1 MTPMYPELSSWSDLP
16 RLNADQFFAIFPLA
30 GQACEA
36 DESEFYDG
44 DVDDLEFIVINGNVS
59 ISREQLDE
67 MTAVLDDDWTLRI
80 AVDGHAQVDG
90 GADPL
95 FAVKGD
101 LHCSWLGIDRSWDSY
116 SVHGRVY
123 ARDCVF
129 VSASDEG
136 WMRTLPA
143 TRIDTPFLFL
153 WNYKPDTIDLN
164 PDAVMFVLGFEWWGS
179 TLPNRCYAHKDIVY
193 VLDSRFLTPFTCEYT
208 EEAVIDSG
216 AILRALAAG
225 ESIYRAGFN
234 VRCAQATDAAWAAM
248 KEGEHRLAYFHYKQA
263 VAIWPDSYPARAGMA
278 DAMRAESAYAQA
290 FDLYLEASKR
300 FPPEQTGLVNDALNM
315 AARIALRLGWLDR
328 AHALATQSI
337 DFTRVSEWDDKLL
350 TDAWW
355 IRGETCIA
363 QGDMAAAQRDLEQSL
378 RFDQGAP
385 QPNWLMGQLCFRRGD
400 LEQAR
405 AFHAKAA
412 RRWSGTAYYDVAD
425 TYIEGFN
432 PVSVD
437 WDQLDPAT
445 VLPA

>member
-1 MTPMYPELSSWSDLP
+1 MSAMYPKLTNWSDLP
-16 RLNADQFFAIFPLA
+16 RLNADEFFAIFPLA
-30 GQACEA
+30 EEA
-36 DESEFYDG
+36 YEDDESEFYDG
-44 DVDDLEFIVINGNVS
+44 DVDDLEFIVIKGDVS
-59 ISREQLDE
+59 ISREQLQE
-67 MTAVLDDDWTLRI
+67 MDATLQNDRMLRI

-90 GADPL
+90 SAYAL
-95 FAVKGD
+95 FVVKGD
-101 LHCSWLGIDRSWDSY
+101 LHCNWLGIDTSWASY

-143 TRIDTPFLFL
+143 TRIDTPLLFL

-179 TLPNRCYAHKDIVY
+179 KLPNRCYAHKEIVHR
-193 VLDSRFLTPFTCEYT
+193 VDRRFLTPFTCEYS
-208 EEAVIDSG
+208 EEDVLDSG
-216 AILRALAAG
+216 AIIRALAAG
-225 ESIYRAGFN
+225 ESIYRSGFD
-234 VRCAQATDAAWAAM
+234 VRCDEALDAAIAAIN
-248 KEGEHRLAYFHYKQA
+248 KGDYRLGYFYYKQA
-263 VAIWPDSYPARAGMA
+263 ATIWPDFYPAYMGMA
-278 DAMRAESAYAQA
+278 GTLCAVSAHAQA
-290 FDLYLEASKR
+290 YDVYLEASKR

-315 AARIALRLGWLDR
+315 AARIALRFGWLE
-328 AHALATQSI
+328 LAYDLSTQSI
-337 DFTRVSEWDDKLL
+337 DFTRVSGWEDKLL
-350 TDAWW
+350 TEGYW
-355 IRGETCIA
+355 IRAETCIA

-378 RFDQGAP
+378 RFDQGEP

-412 RRWSGTAYYDVAD
+412 RRWSGTPYYDVAD

-437 WDQLDPAT
+437 WDQRDPAT